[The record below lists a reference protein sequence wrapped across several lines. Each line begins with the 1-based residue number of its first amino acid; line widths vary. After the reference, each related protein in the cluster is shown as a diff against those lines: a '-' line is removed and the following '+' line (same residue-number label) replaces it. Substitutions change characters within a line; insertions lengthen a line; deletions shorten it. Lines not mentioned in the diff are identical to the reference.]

1 MTSCHFFLQ
10 KIEPSQMVQKSDQ
23 WVSSGSPY
31 LFDGF
36 NLPNEVTLNPED
48 LNEMKDGTS
57 QPATPAEANSQADSQ
72 GCSHSATSLKGKKR
86 KASSVDAIER
96 QLKSIMDGIKQV
108 SRAIREGSL
117 IAERGRPHVYS
128 EQEVFSELV
137 RTGVETHLRYKAYT
151 SKM

>member
-1 MTSCHFFLQ
+1 
-10 KIEPSQMVQKSDQ
+10 MVQ
-23 WVSSGSPY
+23 
-31 LFDGF
+31 
-36 NLPNEVTLNPED
+36 
-48 LNEMKDGTS
+48 S

-96 QLKSIMDGIKQV
+96 QLKSIKDGIKQV
-108 SRAIREGSL
+108 ARAIREGNL

-137 RTGVETHLRYKAYT
+137 RIGVETHLRYKAYT